1 LEEASGAASEATRLY
16 RLKCICI
23 ALLVVQNS
31 LITLVARTSRVPV
44 PGRAMYIGGSAVFA
58 SELVKMPVCLALIF
72 KETGTPKATFKVLW
86 EKVVRNW
93 RDTLSMSIPA
103 LSYCFQNCLFFVAIS
118 NLSATSYQLW
128 SQSKTLA
135 TAFFFVA
142 YLGGVLCPL
151 QWFALTLLTAGVGLV
166 QFGDVAT
173 GTAAASGSAVLG
185 VGAVILSSALSGFA
199 NVYLEKRVK
208 KTDVSLWV
216 RNVQLGVFSIPQAA
230 TILCLSEWSR
240 IRSSGLFCGFTLTVW
255 MVVLLKAFGG
265 LLVASVIKYAD
276 NILKT
281 YATASAIVLTC
292 LLSVP
297 LYGSMPSFSFVQGML
312 LVIASMVIY
321 ARPAPKSE

>member
-1 LEEASGAASEATRLY
+1 
-16 RLKCICI
+16 
-23 ALLVVQNS
+23 
-31 LITLVARTSRVPV
+31 
-44 PGRAMYIGGSAVFA
+44 MYIGGSAVFA

-216 RNVQLGVFSIPQAA
+216 RNVQLGVFSIPQV
-230 TILCLSEWSR
+230 
-240 IRSSGLFCGFTLTVW
+240 TLRPHPP
-255 MVVLLKAFGG
+255 LPPP
-265 LLVASVIKYAD
+265 
-276 NILKT
+276 
-281 YATASAIVLTC
+281 SALIP
-292 LLSVP
+292 P
-297 LYGSMPSFSFVQGML
+297 LPPAL
-312 LVIASMVIY
+312 PPT
-321 ARPAPKSE
+321 PAP

>member
-1 LEEASGAASEATRLY
+1 
-16 RLKCICI
+16 
-23 ALLVVQNS
+23 
-31 LITLVARTSRVPV
+31 
-44 PGRAMYIGGSAVFA
+44 MYIGCSAVFA

-128 SQSKTLA
+128 SQSKILA

-216 RNVQLGVFSIPQAA
+216 RNVQLCFAGYQCTPSAGSKCS
-230 TILCLSEWSR
+230 TTSRGLSLPWSR
-240 IRSSGLFCGFTLTVW
+240 PTTWCRSHPAPTLVPSRQRRSS
-255 MVVLLKAFGG
+255 KAR
-265 LLVASVIKYAD
+265 SI
-276 NILKT
+276 
-281 YATASAIVLTC
+281 SA
-292 LLSVP
+292 
-297 LYGSMPSFSFVQGML
+297 
-312 LVIASMVIY
+312 
-321 ARPAPKSE
+321 